1 MMRDKQHRHRHLK
14 PFQSIRGFTL
24 VEIMVA
30 LGVFAIVAIVAL
42 SMIDN
47 VTQDSRLAELRVRAN
62 ETARDT
68 MMLLYQDIQNA
79 GYQIKSSAAEL
90 PPIISVVNNP
100 FVPYK
105 LEIYCSHRIGRTSA
119 ESQKDDKSLAVE
131 NIENYE
137 GMENGYII
145 YTFEGETQALQITN
159 ISSVIHFNADPLI
172 IGLPSG
178 ALIVAVD
185 QIVYT
190 YDDDTGVL
198 TRSVNGITTHNISGI
213 ESLDVDFTLEDGA
226 TVANPTAAQAAQ
238 IRYADCEIDVRL
250 ERRVPNGRI
259 YNASASLSQRAA
271 IVSLIK

>member
-1 MMRDKQHRHRHLK
+1 MMMRDKQRKHLQL
-14 PFQSIRGFTL
+14 FQRIRGFTL
-24 VEIMVA
+24 VETMVA
-30 LGVFAIVAIVAL
+30 LAVFAIVAIVAI

-47 VTQDSRLAELRVRAN
+47 VTQDSRLVELRSQAN

-79 GYQIKSSAAEL
+79 GYQIKSSAAAL

-100 FVPYK
+100 SVPYE
-105 LEIYCSHRIGRTSA
+105 LEIYCSHRVGHTSA
-119 ESQKDDKSLAVE
+119 ESAKEDKYLAVE

-137 GMENGYII
+137 GMENGYLI

-159 ISSVIHFNADPLI
+159 ISSVIHFSADPLI
-172 IGLPSG
+172 IGLPLG

-198 TRSVNGITTHNISGI
+198 TRSVNGTTTHNISGI
-213 ESLDVDFTLEDGA
+213 ESLDVDFALDDGT

-238 IRYADCEIDVRL
+238 IRYADCEIGVRL
-250 ERRVPNGRI
+250 ERRVPHGRV

-271 IVSLIK
+271 IVSVIK